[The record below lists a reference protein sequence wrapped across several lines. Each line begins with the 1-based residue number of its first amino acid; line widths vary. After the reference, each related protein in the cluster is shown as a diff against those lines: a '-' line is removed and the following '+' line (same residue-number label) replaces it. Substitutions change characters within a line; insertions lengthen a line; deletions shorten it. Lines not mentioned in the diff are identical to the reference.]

1 MIDFVEEMDELLD
14 GLGCRLRVSGMVSD
28 SIMMGIVNSAMEQA
42 FQKACSKEGNI
53 ERLNEKS
60 RFCVLA
66 VVQLELCIK
75 IFQED
80 TDIYVVVDNS
90 LEREKLV
97 LELGEIKD
105 RIQRRLEETEFAI
118 SEKDRELNEALQ
130 ALDRKDREVWS
141 LRNNLN
147 ELGKVKS
154 EGVQEF
160 VRSNRVVVDDK
171 SIDGDFC
178 ELKNSVDQQFL
189 NIKQKLE
196 DERINIT
203 SSMRKIETVNVES
216 DSRLV
221 EDEENSADGAKKCE
235 LYEKGSEIEISN
247 RSLKPELNAGF
258 CRMGS
263 DIDVLKGTLDVAFG
277 MMDNVISLSEVKP
290 LEQKWRWT
298 IEMDTIAV
306 VINGYLRDTQDHF
319 GGEVRGGQY
328 CGSLVLKEN
337 WPEFL
342 NDVITLRQE
351 LENLMD
357 QVKNSKRRES
367 ISPPSQKDVGEKLFP
382 FKRRESISPP
392 SSKDVGD
399 KFFPHTVNIKRRSV
413 SDASVL
419 DKFGN
424 LVDEAKIFQRRESV
438 SPSKDVGY
446 TEFFQKTN
454 QSRAKPSAE
463 ASAVVDRY
471 GKPPNTTPLKIKTQ
485 EQEPQ
490 EEQFK
495 EDSSGQGSSLVA
507 EMIRN
512 HETIIRQKNAES
524 NWLKVEIL
532 REKGSSAKK
541 DTEPD
546 TLKQRIQHIIVKLD
560 NIIEVSD
567 KVDRGNDANGG
578 CALTSM
584 AKNKLANQEQEFSN
598 LESMIR
604 TEISSIIL
612 KGLVKDYV
620 AEFYEYGIECLISEY
635 VSKVY
640 LSEMITER
648 NEDSKRYYLE
658 RDIKEDICQLVLSSH
673 LQSTIL
679 EKKENDLV
687 NVSTLPGEETVK
699 EWNEGLES
707 YNIGRHIEEELYNIV
722 FREWIKDMHGF
733 TGVQCQTDRTVNNFL
748 ESSTTPNKSFQN
760 LDGVIREEVCT
771 AILRETFKEWK
782 DALKRYNTESW
793 ISEDV
798 SQIVYHDTMKD
809 CIHSFSSTAC
819 CKSGSQDNVMEDIYV
834 NRLSSLE
841 GKIKEDAVLLK
852 NVDMILK
859 DLECYKYESLVEE
872 EVYQI
877 VMNEVVKDLKDV
889 IKFTLNECQEAKDQ
903 GLVREDVCKV
913 VLREMIK
920 EWNKEIRIH
929 NLERLREMK
938 HHFKPDVELV
948 SSLKK
953 RESLY
958 RKAFLRRCYDLQKAE
973 TEVDLLGDEVDAL
986 LSLLEKIY
994 RSLEQMLPVSQHDFK
1009 IMEIINAIRKELYG
1023 PAACTS

>member
-1 MIDFVEEMDELLD
+1 MDELLD

-687 NVSTLPGEETVK
+687 NVSTLPGEE
-699 EWNEGLES
+699 
-707 YNIGRHIEEELYNIV
+707 
-722 FREWIKDMHGF
+722 WIKDMHGF

-877 VMNEVVKDLKDV
+877 VMNEVVKDLKD
-889 IKFTLNECQEAKDQ
+889 

-929 NLERLREMK
+929 NLER
-938 HHFKPDVELV
+938 
-948 SSLKK
+948 
-953 RESLY
+953 
-958 RKAFLRRCYDLQKAE
+958 KAFLRRCYDLQKAE
-973 TEVDLLGDEVDAL
+973 TEVVETLNCVDLLGDEVDAL

-1009 IMEIINAIRKELYG
+1009 A
-1023 PAACTS
+1023 S